1 MSRRNY
7 LNSMMATIAVA
18 AILTPAAGVASPV
31 DPPLAYV
38 SVSAPESQTADAPP
52 LGVLR
57 GTGGVNDATNG
68 VPVDS
73 TQTPT
78 AAPAA
83 DSNQGFDWG
92 DATIG
97 AAGTLALLGVGG
109 GVLFLSRRA
118 GRQPA
123 GA

>member
-18 AILTPAAGVASPV
+18 AILGPAAAVASPG
-31 DPPLAYV
+31 DPPGAYV
-38 SVSAPESQTADAPP
+38 SVSTPESHAADTTP

-57 GTGGVNDATNG
+57 GAGGVNDATKG

-78 AAPAA
+78 AGPAA
-83 DSNQGFDWG
+83 DPNQGFDWG

-97 AAGTLALLGVGG
+97 AVGTLALLGLGG
-109 GVLFLSRRA
+109 GALLVSRRA
-118 GRQPA
+118 GRQP
-123 GA
+123 GGV

>member
-7 LNSMMATIAVA
+7 LNPLIAAVVMA
-18 AILTPAAGVASPV
+18 AIFGPATALASPV
-31 DPPLAYV
+31 DPPSAHV
-38 SVSAPESQTADAPP
+38 SISAPESQTADATP

-57 GTGGVNDATNG
+57 GAGGVNDATAA
-68 VPVDS
+68 VPVVS

-78 AAPAA
+78 ARPAIGQ
-83 DSNQGFDWG
+83 NRGFDWG

-109 GVLFLSRRA
+109 GVLFLTRRA
-118 GRQPA
+118 GRQPV

>member
-18 AILTPAAGVASPV
+18 AILGPAAAVASPV
-31 DPPLAYV
+31 DPPLAHV
-38 SVSAPESQTADAPP
+38 SVSAPESQTADATP

-57 GTGGVNDATNG
+57 AYGGVNDTTTGAA
-68 VPVDS
+68 VHS
-73 TQTPT
+73 TQTPM
-78 AAPAA
+78 AGPAA
-83 DSNQGFDWG
+83 DSNGGFDWG

-97 AAGTLALLGVGG
+97 AVGALALLGLGG
-109 GVLFLSRRA
+109 GALFLSRRA